1 VSGSD
6 FWRVGYG
13 HDFAQNI
20 ERIAASL
27 EKISK
32 ALERID
38 RTLQLQSTERRSD
51 DGD

>member
-1 VSGSD
+1 VSAAD
-6 FWRVGYG
+6 WWRVGYG
-13 HDFAQNI
+13 HDFAQNV

-38 RTLQLQSTERRSD
+38 RTLQLQSTERSS

>member
-1 VSGSD
+1 MSAAD
-6 FWRVGYG
+6 WWRVGYG

-32 ALERID
+32 ALD
-38 RTLQLQSTERRSD
+38 RLVEENRKETD
-51 DGD
+51 DRGTGAA

>member
-1 VSGSD
+1 MSGAD

-32 ALERID
+32 LLELLIAKVD
-38 RTLQLQSTERRSD
+38 EDGTERRSD
-51 DGD
+51 GD